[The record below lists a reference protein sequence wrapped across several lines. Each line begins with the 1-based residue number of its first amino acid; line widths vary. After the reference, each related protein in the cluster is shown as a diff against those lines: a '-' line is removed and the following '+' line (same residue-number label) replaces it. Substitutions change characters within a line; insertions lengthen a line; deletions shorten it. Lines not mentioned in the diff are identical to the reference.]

1 MSDEDARIDRLERR
15 VDFLIRYLGIN
26 PADIRDGIMPEPDD
40 RWPGRPGGS
49 AAESDWL
56 PEALYDALRRGKK
69 IEAIKIYREVTG
81 AGLGEAKS
89 AVDRIVREM
98 LGRPWQ
104 RASLRHPATVKANP
118 ACGR

>member
-1 MSDEDARIDRLERR
+1 MSDEAARLDRLERR
-15 VDFLIRYLGIN
+15 VDFLIRYLGIS

-49 AAESDWL
+49 AGPESDWI

-81 AGLGEAKS
+81 AGLQEAKA
-89 AVDRIVREM
+89 AVDRIA
-98 LGRPWQ
+98 LQ
-104 RASLRHPATVKANP
+104 
-118 ACGR
+118 